1 MIRGEIYWADYG
13 IPYGSEP
20 GFKRPVVIV
29 QNDAFN
35 IKELHTVLAVPLITN
50 IILADAP
57 GNVFIDKIDSG
68 LPKDSV
74 AVVSQTGVIDKARIS
89 EKVGIPYQTLIN
101 LYLSDCAAHGRK
113 LNMSWK

>member
-35 IKELHTVLAVPLITN
+35 IKELHTVLAVPLTTN

-89 EKVGIPYQTLIN
+89 EKVGILPFDDMHQIDAGLCLI
-101 LYLSDCAAHGRK
+101 LG
-113 LNMSWK
+113 LN

>member
-1 MIRGEIYWADYG
+1 MIRGEICWADYG
-13 IPYGSEP
+13 IPYGSEH

-35 IKELHTVLAVPLITN
+35 IKELHTVLAVPLTTN

-74 AVVSQTGVIDKARIS
+74 AVVSQQTGVIDKARIS
-89 EKVGIPYQTLIN
+89 EKVGILPFDDMHEIDAGLCLI
-101 LYLSDCAAHGRK
+101 LGL
-113 LNMSWK
+113 

>member
-20 GFKRPVVIV
+20 GFKRPVMIV

-35 IKELHTVLAVPLITN
+35 IKELHTILVVPLTTN

-57 GNVFIDKIDSG
+57 GNVFIDKIDRG

-74 AVVSQTGVIDKARIS
+74 AVVSQTGVINKARIS
-89 EKVGIPYQTLIN
+89 EKVGILPFDDMHEIDAGLCLI
-101 LYLSDCAAHGRK
+101 LG
-113 LNMSWK
+113 LN